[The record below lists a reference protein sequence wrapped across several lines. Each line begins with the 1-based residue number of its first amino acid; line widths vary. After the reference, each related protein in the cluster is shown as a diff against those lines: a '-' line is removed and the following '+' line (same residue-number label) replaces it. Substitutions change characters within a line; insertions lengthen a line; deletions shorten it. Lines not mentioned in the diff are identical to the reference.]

1 MSENGVLRIER
12 RTDSIIMRNPGNLRI
27 SREKIYEGDFT
38 HARNQAM
45 QRMLRMVGYGDNIGS
60 GFMKILSAWKKE
72 SWIVPDLH
80 REDLEH

>member
-1 MSENGVLRIER
+1 
-12 RTDSIIMRNPGNLRI
+12 
-27 SREKIYEGDFT
+27 
-38 HARNQAM
+38 M

-80 REDLEH
+80 GEG